1 MGLGQL
7 GAIKGAGLEQPLRD
21 LLCEHEQTTIP
32 LWAWDI
38 SIREKKRL
46 EQALHH
52 LQLFSSARRPIPA
65 SLVVAL
71 GVSLVVQTV
80 KNLPANVRD
89 GVRSLGWEDPLEKR
103 MTTHSTVLAWRI
115 PWTEEPGRLQ
125 SVGSQ
130 RVVHN

>member
-7 GAIKGAGLEQPLRD
+7 CAIKGAGLEQPLLD

-52 LQLFSSARRPIPA
+52 LQRYSSARRPIPA

-80 KNLPANVRD
+80 KNLPANVGD
-89 GVRSLGWEDPLEKR
+89 WVRSLGWEDPLEKR
-103 MTTHSTVLAWRI
+103 MIAKQYLALLMRPQKFPYI
-115 PWTEEPGRLQ
+115 PISLEGTLK
-125 SVGSQ
+125 
-130 RVVHN
+130 

>member
-7 GAIKGAGLEQPLRD
+7 CAIKGAGLEQPLLD

-52 LQLFSSARRPIPA
+52 LQRYSSARRPIPA

-80 KNLPANVRD
+80 KNLPANVGD
-89 GVRSLGWEDPLEKR
+89 WVRSLGWEDPLEKR

>member
-7 GAIKGAGLEQPLRD
+7 CAIKGAGLEQPLLD

-52 LQLFSSARRPIPA
+52 LQRYSSARRPIPA
-65 SLVVAL
+65 SVVVAL

-80 KNLPANVRD
+80 KNLPANVGD
-89 GVRSLGWEDPLEKR
+89 WVRSLGWEDPLEKR